1 MNKNTIRNDNILC
14 ILTKKKKEIFMART
28 ALQLVKEVSG
38 SMAIEGLEL
47 QNEEIDM
54 LQLCAAGKVTTESL
68 LESLIRKHNQCK
80 TK

>member
-1 MNKNTIRNDNILC
+1 MT
-14 ILTKKKKEIFMART
+14 RT
-28 ALQLVKEVSG
+28 VLQLVREVSG

-68 LESLIRKHNQCK
+68 LETLIRKYNQCK

>member
-1 MNKNTIRNDNILC
+1 MTIFFIIIKREF
-14 ILTKKKKEIFMART
+14 KMGRT

>member
-1 MNKNTIRNDNILC
+1 MSAMTIREQKM
-14 ILTKKKKEIFMART
+14 TRT
-28 ALQLVKEVSG
+28 VLQLVREVSG

-68 LESLIRKHNQCK
+68 LETLIRKYNQCK
-80 TK
+80 TE

>member
-1 MNKNTIRNDNILC
+1 MG
-14 ILTKKKKEIFMART
+14 RT
-28 ALQLVKEVSG
+28 TLQLVKEVSG

>member
-14 ILTKKKKEIFMART
+14 ILKKKKEIFMART

>member
-1 MNKNTIRNDNILC
+1 MYIN
-14 ILTKKKKEIFMART
+14 KKKKEIFMART

>member
-1 MNKNTIRNDNILC
+1 
-14 ILTKKKKEIFMART
+14 MART
-28 ALQLVKEVSG
+28 ALQMVKEVSA

>member
-1 MNKNTIRNDNILC
+1 MSAMTIREQKM
-14 ILTKKKKEIFMART
+14 TRT
-28 ALQLVKEVSG
+28 VLQLVREVSG

-68 LESLIRKHNQCK
+68 LETLIRKYNQCK

>member
-1 MNKNTIRNDNILC
+1 LYIYR
-14 ILTKKKKEIFMART
+14 KKKELFMART
-28 ALQLVKEVSG
+28 TLQLVKEVSG

>member
-1 MNKNTIRNDNILC
+1 MSAMTIREQKM
-14 ILTKKKKEIFMART
+14 TRT
-28 ALQLVKEVSG
+28 ALQLVREVSG

-47 QNEEIDM
+47 QSEEIDM

-68 LESLIRKHNQCK
+68 LETLIRKYNQCK

>member
-1 MNKNTIRNDNILC
+1 MTIREQKM
-14 ILTKKKKEIFMART
+14 TRT
-28 ALQLVKEVSG
+28 VLQLVREVSG

-68 LESLIRKHNQCK
+68 LETLIRKYNQCK

>member
-1 MNKNTIRNDNILC
+1 
-14 ILTKKKKEIFMART
+14 MART
-28 ALQLVKEVSG
+28 TLQLVKEVSG